1 MKPTKIYCAECSKF
15 RKFFNP
21 RISYIFDK
29 TLVLSIIFK
38 KCGNTDEIIFTE
50 EKGIEILILDLIDKS
65 FMYI

>member
-15 RKFFNP
+15 RKFVNP
-21 RISYIFDK
+21 RISYIFNK
-29 TLVLSIIFK
+29 TLVLSIVCK

-50 EKGIEILILDLIDKS
+50 EKSIEILILDLIDKS